1 MVRNHFPALTKRRD
15 ELSKKR
21 SIRDRATLLLLSL
34 LFASPAIAEEKP
46 VPSQPA
52 SSVNKKASAAKPKL
66 LYMRLLRDAKNKPLA
81 LQTSIIR
88 FVYKDPEK
96 KDSAKNVYVDLIGAV
111 HVGEKAYYQDLNK
124 RFKTYDAVLY
134 ELVAPEGTRIPK
146 GGPKGV
152 GSSPVSAIQV
162 GMKSMLQLEFQ
173 LDQIDYTTK
182 NLVHADMTPEE
193 FSESMEK
200 RGESM
205 LQMFFR
211 MMGQSMALQSR
222 KVGKGSTDLKMLVAL
237 FSKDRNRQLK
247 LLLAEEFESTGG
259 AMNALEGKE
268 GSTLITERNK
278 KALVVL
284 RKELDKG
291 TRKIAIFYGA
301 GHLSDMEKRLSAD
314 FGMSRT
320 KEEWVDAWNLRGIK

>member
-1 MVRNHFPALTKRRD
+1 M
-15 ELSKKR
+15 SKKR
-21 SIRDRATLLLLSL
+21 SLGNRATLSLLSVL
-34 LFASPAIAEEKP
+34 IVSLAVAEETP
-46 VPSQPA
+46 VSPKQA
-52 SSVNKKASAAKPKL
+52 SSVEKKASAAKPKQ
-66 LYMRLLRDAKNKPLA
+66 LYMRLLRDAKKKPLA

-88 FVYKDPEK
+88 FVYKDPQQ
-96 KDSAKNVYVDLIGAV
+96 KDSQKGVYVDLIGAV

-146 GGPKGV
+146 GGPEGV
-152 GSSPVSAIQV
+152 GGSPVSAIQV

-193 FSESMEK
+193 FSESMKE

-205 LQMFFR
+205 IQMFFR

-222 KVGKGSTDLKMLVAL
+222 KAGKGSTDLKMLVAL

-278 KALVVL
+278 KAFAVL

-291 TRKIAIFYGA
+291 TKRIAVFYGA

-314 FGMSRT
+314 FGMIRT

>member
-1 MVRNHFPALTKRRD
+1 MP
-15 ELSKKR
+15 KKQSTGR
-21 SIRDRATLLLLSL
+21 WAILLLLSL
-34 LFASPAIAEEKP
+34 LITSLAVAEDPLAPPK
-46 VPSQPA
+46 QA
-52 SSVNKKASAAKPKL
+52 SSAGKKASAPEPKL
-66 LYMRLLRDAKNKPLA
+66 LYMRLLRDANKKPLA

-88 FVYKDPEK
+88 CVYKDPKK
-96 KDSAKNVYVDLIGAV
+96 KDLQKEVYVDLIGAV
-111 HVGEKAYYQDLNK
+111 HVGEKAYYQNLNK
-124 RFKTYDAVLY
+124 RFKTYDSVLY

-146 GGPKGV
+146 GGPEGV

-162 GMKSMLQLEFQ
+162 GLKSMLQLEFQ

-193 FSESMEK
+193 FSESMKE

-222 KVGKGSTDLKMLVAL
+222 NLGKGSTDLKLLVAL

-278 KALVVL
+278 KALAVL

-291 TRKIAIFYGA
+291 TKRIAIFYGA

-314 FGMSRT
+314 FGLIRS
-320 KEEWVDAWNLRGIK
+320 KEEWLDAWDLRGIK